1 MDDHLS
7 NDPPTDDTM
16 QLWLRE
22 DARLILQIRNSIDSE
37 ILGLINHCEFV
48 KELMDY
54 LEFLYYGKGNISRIY
69 DVCRAFYRPEKETKT
84 LTAFF
89 MDFEKTYEELKVQ
102 QAQRYQSTAGSKGTN
117 GEETEEVE
125 TEGVIMEEQVRLCAI
140 IAKSPDTQSVAD
152 LITKQTIGK
161 GHVYDGLYILD
172 AWVPR
177 SVACFGVVSPFE
189 AHCRLGHPYL
199 PVLKKLCPQFHDIS
213 SVDYAVQQ
221 TIYRRSERMY
231 PRVNAL
237 AAAFSALAIAKPK
250 FEITSA
256 LVISTPTTVVYQT
269 DETLSPLLAL
279 SISSF
284 SNVEP
289 HRNHTGVTMT
299 TVEKL
304 FVQIFERKNSIVEQV
319 KQQTDL
325 YSQHLASKLLVDGI
339 APPPWLWNPNPH
351 SQHSD
356 PKELNKEELIS
367 ELLLPQPRPKVP
379 YSSGFGFLYNIPV
392 FTENNQELPD
402 GLCME
407 AHASNHIPHADDGPT
422 TVPDCRNDDMGCAL
436 NCVPEQEFSVTSP
449 QDQTEVQISNIYSA
463 ADHSLAKIQRS
474 KSRQK
479 ALKLRNSAN
488 ASDEGGMRGENR
500 MIFSLSGNLSFQ
512 PVDHVN
518 ELSTL
523 AKTSS
528 MNALREAKRGD
539 QSNENASSNYSGRI
553 TRSRTFCHQ
562 SNYVNSSFKL
572 DRSPETAKNDGRAV
586 TQSKDH
592 SQQHPNHV
600 NEVMEVVNRPDVTG
614 ENHGVQE
621 ATTGN
626 WGDEEEGRE
635 VCCSRLAPL
644 SSYTPT
650 SENDY
655 SNLEASLGAAKAD
668 NGMLAQSIG
677 RKTRSQTK
685 DPYHINEVMDVVNR
699 PDVTGEN
706 HGVQEAKTGHWRD
719 EEKGRNVHCSRLAQY
734 SGSMPTSANEFSKL
748 EASLENAKVDSGMLA
763 QSIGKQLDDAIEL
776 PEVIK
781 PFGEPVGRKRRSQ
794 TICSTAVKSKPV
806 VSSSHPV
813 IRSRSCVSEGFS
825 LENSLNGS
833 KGDAPQDTLG
843 SQVAAPSANRC
854 VMSNQEGSTETVV
867 ATEPVIDG
875 PVQAHPL
882 CPRSTS
888 NGAFRRIGSESLL
901 SRPPSYSRIVVKP
914 KQLDFY
920 DLEECNLEIS
930 SSPPHKK
937 RLKRSF
943 EIACSTSLEPAAS
956 LSKVTSDNPSTTFV
970 EQSLVEGKV
979 SIQAESDRTEA
990 NLECVED
997 EINKHGN
1004 DINNSLVLHDANVA
1018 LDVQK
1023 SSDVEMYQV
1032 KYHLTK
1038 GCQYS
1043 AELQTEEGLGL
1054 EERNKDA
1061 ASSSMFERK
1070 QLGQYN
1076 SSSLTKVADG
1086 ESEGC
1091 LVEDVG
1097 PANQASNILDPRRW
1111 NGQDNERFLHDDLT
1125 HTERTLRQRKSYLS
1139 ESESPLSDHSGG
1151 SSYNDELGLSGPD
1164 GTLPVFEGFIL
1175 DVQNENGGLGDVG
1188 DGINFGKLDHPSTTV
1203 ECNSILEQ
1211 IGRSLSMN
1219 TPQSHFLSTLKMHG
1233 NQDLYQSVPNGL
1245 LEHVDMRSM
1254 WSLNGGANNSTNYR
1268 YVNRDKSAFKGLP
1281 YSDCLPY
1288 SCAQFG
1294 WNSRNPYTSPV
1305 GNFWERLSLKSS
1317 SSEKRLS
1324 FNPDLTCFPI
1334 EEDPI
1339 TSEESENADE
1349 EADKVK
1355 EGIDLKAINSLENRE
1370 LHAELTEACLNPPP
1384 SVSAAEKLPDR
1395 GSLYST
1401 RTCDNRE
1408 PLAEITEVCLNP
1420 SASLSTA
1427 QNIPDRSSLDSV
1439 NTDGTG
1445 TYNKVKRTLR
1455 SNHLNKRSMN
1465 EGKENQTLSIGAN
1478 GFKKANA
1485 SLPNRKPKLS
1495 SKTSLMRG
1503 GQRLLEKES
1512 KCNNIVSNISSFI
1525 PLVQQKQAAAVCTE
1539 KHMPDEH
1546 FVILDLNVSWNF
1558 LSCLAGK
1565 RDIKVRA
1572 LEAAEAAKRRE
1583 EQKENARKLKKQV
1596 LQLERAR
1603 VEQEN
1608 LKQKELNKKKKEEEQ
1623 KKKDENVIARKRL
1636 REEEERKEKERKR
1649 KRIEEVRRPQKLQE
1663 EKLRARKLEKEKQR
1677 GNMDEKFNSRKES
1690 ANGSGEHQK
1699 LAKANGGDNNL
1710 KMAETELK
1718 VAGTLRNEQRQAYTV
1733 IENHVDNQKEMSMLE
1748 KSAPNGDT
1756 VTETSM
1762 EKSYDISPYQC
1773 SDDEEDE
1780 EGDLPTQKF
1789 IPSWASK
1796 NNVSLALSLQMVD
1809 PDVIFPRDSFCSMDE
1824 GLSSMADFGT
1834 CQLIVKH
1841 ILPSDLMPLKSQ
1853 LDFKFER
1860 RHLSVA
1866 LWLSF

>member
-1 MDDHLS
+1 
-7 NDPPTDDTM
+7 
-16 QLWLRE
+16 
-22 DARLILQIRNSIDSE
+22 
-37 ILGLINHCEFV
+37 
-48 KELMDY
+48 
-54 LEFLYYGKGNISRIY
+54 
-69 DVCRAFYRPEKETKT
+69 
-84 LTAFF
+84 
-89 MDFEKTYEELKVQ
+89 
-102 QAQRYQSTAGSKGTN
+102 
-117 GEETEEVE
+117 
-125 TEGVIMEEQVRLCAI
+125 
-140 IAKSPDTQSVAD
+140 
-152 LITKQTIGK
+152 
-161 GHVYDGLYILD
+161 
-172 AWVPR
+172 
-177 SVACFGVVSPFE
+177 
-189 AHCRLGHPYL
+189 
-199 PVLKKLCPQFHDIS
+199 
-213 SVDYAVQQ
+213 
-221 TIYRRSERMY
+221 
-231 PRVNAL
+231 
-237 AAAFSALAIAKPK
+237 
-250 FEITSA
+250 
-256 LVISTPTTVVYQT
+256 
-269 DETLSPLLAL
+269 
-279 SISSF
+279 
-284 SNVEP
+284 
-289 HRNHTGVTMT
+289 MT

-351 SQHSD
+351 SQPSD

-367 ELLLPQPRPKVP
+367 ELLLPHPRPKVP

-392 FTENNQELPD
+392 LTENNQELPD

-436 NCVPEQEFSVTSP
+436 NRVSEQEFSVTSP

-474 KSRQK
+474 KSRQR
-479 ALKLRNSAN
+479 ALKLRSSAK
-488 ASDEGGMRGENR
+488 ASDEGGVCVENG

-528 MNALREAKRGD
+528 INGLREAKRGY
-539 QSNENASSNYSGRI
+539 QSNENASSNYSGRV
-553 TRSRTFCHQ
+553 TRSRTSCHQ
-562 SNYVNSSFKL
+562 PNYVNSSFKL
-572 DRSPETAKNDGRAV
+572 DRSPKTAKNDGRAII
-586 TQSKDH
+586 QSKDY

-626 WGDEEEGRE
+626 WGDEEQGRR
-635 VCCSRLAPL
+635 VCCSRLAP
-644 SSYTPT
+644 SSNCTPT
-650 SENDY
+650 SENEF

-668 NGMLAQSIG
+668 KGMLAQSIG
-677 RKTRSQTK
+677 RKTRSQPK
-685 DPYHINEVMDVVNR
+685 DPYHVNEVMDVVNR
-699 PDVTGEN
+699 PDVAGEN
-706 HGVQEAKTGHWRD
+706 HGVQEATTGNWRD
-719 EEKGRNVHCSRLAQY
+719 EENGRNVYCYRLAQY
-734 SGSMPTSANEFSKL
+734 SGSMPTSANEFPKL
-748 EASLENAKVDSGMLA
+748 KASLANAKVDSGMLA
-763 QSIGKQLDDAIEL
+763 L
-776 PEVIK
+776 
-781 PFGEPVGRKRRSQ
+781 GRKRRSQ

-806 VSSSHPV
+806 VSSSHPAT
-813 IRSRSCVSEGFS
+813 RSRSCVSEGFA
-825 LENSLNGS
+825 LENLLNVS
-833 KGDAPQDTLG
+833 KSNAPQDTLG
-843 SQVAAPSANRC
+843 SQVAAPSADR
-854 VMSNQEGSTETVV
+854 QEGSTEIVV

-875 PVQAHPL
+875 PVQAPPL
-882 CPRSTS
+882 CPRSIS
-888 NGAFRRIGSESLL
+888 NCAFRRIGSESLL
-901 SRPPSYSRIVVKP
+901 SRSPSYNRIVVKP

-920 DLEECNLEIS
+920 DMEECNLEIS
-930 SSPPHKK
+930 SSPTYNK
-937 RLKRSF
+937 RLERSF
-943 EIACSTSLEPAAS
+943 EIAYFTSLEPAAS
-956 LSKVTSDNPSTTFV
+956 LSKVTSENHSTTFV
-970 EQSLVEGKV
+970 EQSLVKGKV

-990 NLECVED
+990 NVECVED

-1004 DINNSLVLHDANVA
+1004 DINKNSMLQNKKNESEPDMQNSLVLHDANVT

-1023 SSDVEMYQV
+1023 SSDVEIYQV

-1038 GCQYS
+1038 GCQS
-1043 AELQTEEGLGL
+1043 PAELQIEEGLGL
-1054 EERNKDA
+1054 EERTKDA
-1061 ASSSMFERK
+1061 VSSSMFERK

-1086 ESEGC
+1086 DSEGC

-1111 NGQDNERFLHDDLT
+1111 NGQDDEHFLQDDLT

-1139 ESESPLSDHSGG
+1139 ESKSPLSDHSGG

-1164 GTLPVFEGFIL
+1164 GTLPVFEGFLL
-1175 DVQNENGGLGDVG
+1175 DAQNENGGLGDLG

-1203 ECNSILEQ
+1203 ECNSILER

-1219 TPQSHFLSTLKMHG
+1219 TPQSHFLSTLKMHR

-1254 WSLNGGANNSTNYR
+1254 WSLNGGANKSTSYR
-1268 YVNRDKSAFKGLP
+1268 CVDRDNSAFQGLP

-1324 FNPDLTCFPI
+1324 FNPELTCFPI

-1355 EGIDLKAINSLENRE
+1355 EGINLKAINSLEKSE
-1370 LHAELTEACLNPPP
+1370 LHAEVTEASLNPPL
-1384 SVSAAEKLPDR
+1384 SVSAVEKLPDR
-1395 GSLYST
+1395 GSLDLT

-1420 SASLSTA
+1420 SASFSAA

-1439 NTDGTG
+1439 NTDGSFTG
-1445 TYNKVKRTLR
+1445 THNMVKRKLR

-1465 EGKENQTLSIGAN
+1465 EGKENQILSIGAN

-1485 SLPNRKPKLS
+1485 SLHNRKPKLS

-1525 PLVQQKQAAAVCTE
+1525 PLVQQKQAAAVCT
-1539 KHMPDEH
+1539 
-1546 FVILDLNVSWNF
+1546 
-1558 LSCLAGK
+1558 GK

-1583 EQKENARKLKKQV
+1583 EQKVNARKLKKQV
-1596 LQLERAR
+1596 LQFERAR

-1649 KRIEEVRRPQKLQE
+1649 KRMEEVRRPQKVQE
-1663 EKLRARKLEKEKQR
+1663 EKVRARKLEKEKQC

-1690 ANGSGEHQK
+1690 ANGSGEHLK
-1699 LAKANGGDNNL
+1699 LAKANDNL

-1718 VAGTLRNEQRQAYTV
+1718 TAGTSRNEQRQACTV
-1733 IENHVDNQKEMSMLE
+1733 IENRVDNQKEMSMLE

-1756 VTETSM
+1756 VTETSL

-1824 GLSSMADFGT
+1824 GHQSHLCGDKCLRFP
-1834 CQLIVKH
+1834 
-1841 ILPSDLMPLKSQ
+1841 LPSTGNGYLS
-1853 LDFKFER
+1853 ER
-1860 RHLSVA
+1860 VD
-1866 LWLSF
+1866 